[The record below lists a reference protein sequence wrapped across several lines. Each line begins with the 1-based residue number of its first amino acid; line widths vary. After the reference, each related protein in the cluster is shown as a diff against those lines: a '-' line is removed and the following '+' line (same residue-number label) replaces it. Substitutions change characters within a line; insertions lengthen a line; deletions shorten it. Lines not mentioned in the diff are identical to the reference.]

1 MAAMS
6 SAPSSAG
13 ATPWGLEGRIILVT
27 GAGQGLGRATAL
39 ALAGAGATVI
49 ATSRRRRKL
58 EDLDDAIQA
67 MGKTITLLP
76 LDLAEPEKLIPIG
89 PSIYERFGRLDGLV
103 HCAALLGKLTPVA
116 HLDAPTL
123 RDAVTVNVLAT
134 QALIA
139 TLDPLFQAAPNAR
152 ALFLTDRLAMRG
164 KPFVGAYAASK
175 QAMESLVLAYAAE
188 VRQSRLD
195 VRLVAPPPLA
205 TPLRKAAYPGESS
218 DKQLA
223 PEIAAERLLALL
235 AAPSLP
241 DGEVID
247 L

>member
-1 MAAMS
+1 MAVPNES
-6 SAPSSAG
+6 SFGGAPWS
-13 ATPWGLEGRIILVT
+13 LDGRIVLVT
-27 GAGQGLGRATAL
+27 GAGQGLGRATTL

-58 EDLDDAIQA
+58 ERLDDAVKA

-76 LDLAEPEKLIPIG
+76 LDLAEPEQLIPIG

-103 HCAALLGKLTPVA
+103 HCAGLLGKLTPVA
-116 HLDAPTL
+116 HLDTPTL
-123 RDAVTVNVLAT
+123 REVVTVNVLAT

-139 TLDPLFQAAPNAR
+139 TLDPLLQAAPDAR
-152 ALFLTDRLAMRG
+152 ALFLTDRLAQRG

-175 QAMESLVLAYAAE
+175 QAMEALVLAYAAE
-188 VRQSRLD
+188 TRQSRAE

-205 TPLRKAAYPGESS
+205 TPLRKAAYPGEAA

-223 PEIAAERLLALL
+223 PEIAAERLLALM
-235 AAPSLP
+235 AASAMP
-241 DGEVID
+241 DSEVID